1 MLQQDI
7 KELVNQSIQGN
18 EHAFRKLVETHQA
31 MIYSLAFRMLCDED
45 EAKDIVQ
52 ETFIKVWKHLS
63 RYDTDLKFSTWL
75 FTISS
80 NLCYDRLRVLKRKKV
95 FRSIDKVDLNQFDF
109 KSSENIESC
118 VINSELAKI
127 IAGLTGELTPK
138 QKLVFTLR
146 DLEGLEVT
154 EIKSITGLT
163 TGKIKSNIYLARQFI
178 RKKLENM

>member
-1 MLQQDI
+1 MLQSDI
-7 KELVNQSIQGN
+7 TELVNQSIQGN

-31 MIYSLAFRMLCDED
+31 MTYSLAFRMLCDED

-63 RYDTDLKFSTWL
+63 RYDTNLKFSTWL
-75 FTISS
+75 FAISS
-80 NLCYDRLRVLKRKKV
+80 NLCYDRLRVLKRKKI
-95 FRSIDKVDLNQFDF
+95 FRTIDMENLNQFDF
-109 KSSENIESC
+109 QSSENIESC

-127 IAGLTGELTPK
+127 IALLTHELSPK

-146 DLEGLEVT
+146 DLEGLEVS
-154 EIKSITGLT
+154 EIESITGLT
-163 TGKIKSNIYLARQFI
+163 TEKIKSNIYLARQFI